1 MTKHTLSRIVI
12 LALAI
17 IGAGTLLICGAIVG
31 PYLALVGIAQFASTA
46 TIALPAET
54 YIPATIAFHPTAD
67 PRPTNTADS
76 CLRWDQVTASMKG
89 QKVCM
94 RGVITNF
101 IQTRKVGTRY
111 EFSEGPNRF
120 FLISA
125 GWEIIDPK
133 SGKTLGP
140 GTCIQVNDV
149 VRVQSGVPYMNLDD
163 QIHGGVFAET
173 LFSFN
178 PADCQ

>member
-1 MTKHTLSRIVI
+1 
-12 LALAI
+12 
-17 IGAGTLLICGAIVG
+17 
-31 PYLALVGIAQFASTA
+31 
-46 TIALPAET
+46 
-54 YIPATIAFHPTAD
+54 
-67 PRPTNTADS
+67 
-76 CLRWDQVTASMKG
+76 
-89 QKVCM
+89 M